1 MHCHQCHNVLPDNL
15 KFCKHCGT
23 PRQLMP
29 EATPDAGNTK
39 DVCGE
44 CGGLCKPGAK
54 FCLQCGAP
62 RTHAITE
69 TVAPAPAQA
78 GTLVEQPPVQMP
90 ASGSEAAAALSS
102 SGAPNFKPK
111 ILLGAAVIAVVVAIS
126 GWMLLKP
133 SAQAVIAPDRLH
145 VPNEGGPAED
155 DLAKAASIVGPQGD
169 SATAISVETE
179 VVELLPAPAVVS
191 PDAGLATA
199 SSADTAVSL
208 PASTPAQPPKPAV
221 VKPAPKPTNTLD
233 GLLD

>member
-1 MHCHQCHNVLPDNL
+1 
-15 KFCKHCGT
+15 
-23 PRQLMP
+23 MP

-78 GTLVEQPPVQMP
+78 GTVVEQPPVQMP

-179 VVELLPAPAVVS
+179 VVELLPVPVVVS